1 MISGKYAGGLIGIIV
16 DNIVDDIEIKF
27 NTIHSPL
34 IQVDN
39 YLGIMVGGAQYWAF
53 STTEFN
59 YNFSTTEYS
68 ELSYNSIGG
77 EIIGHSS
84 ASCTSPAS
92 SNNVVQNDQ
101 GLSSDSCVQVN
112 LLTLA
117 NFASYS
123 PSDWQTLL
131 GPGIFETNFAQN
143 SNLENNYPYASQ
155 TSEYLFE
162 SGTPYVTDVRALE
175 DGTYG
180 LSDTVTIV
188 VSFSEPVN
196 VDTTSTTPS
205 FDLNFCCGTTV
216 SVPYYSG
223 SGNSTLTFLYEV
235 SSQDENSNDL
245 EYPDDTTITAGSN
258 ITAVSDSDPI
268 DESFPRKG
276 FGNSLGE
283 MSKIIID
290 TETPTVTLT
299 DSDLDNNLSKS
310 QTVTIT
316 AGFSEAMTAT
326 PVISISSVG
335 TYTMTQVSG
344 TNSYTYLWDTSIGSL
359 SSGSYIVT
367 VSGSDLVNNAYS
379 GTDSITFTIGPSVIL
394 TTSDS
399 DNLITTGLVTITAT
413 FDENMQ
419 ATPTV
424 SIAGVVTNTAMSLN
438 TSATVWE
445 YRWEVPSS
453 ITTGSFEVTVA
464 GTNTSNI
471 PYSGTDSITL
481 KIDPMFY
488 YDTNGITIKC
498 SGCSVNDQGYLDGVL
513 YTAYDNSTLSSKN
526 VSDTDWNRVVT
537 TLVTDMGQLFESEA
551 TFNQDISSW
560 DTSSVTN
567 MNRMFYVASDFNQD
581 IGNWDTSNVTGMY
594 WMFFN
599 ASSFNQNIDSWDV
612 SNITTMYWMFRGAS
626 DFNQPLNSWDVS
638 GVTNMYGM
646 FLEANQFDQ
655 SLNSWNTS
663 NVTNMSFMFRRAR
676 DFNGD
681 ISSWDTSSVTNMQN
695 MFDTATVFNQDISGW
710 DTSEVTNM
718 SSMFNNANAFN
729 QNIGGWDVSKTTNF
743 SRQFNSAD
751 VFNQDIGDWDVSR
764 VAVNGWTKCLKQL

>member
-1 MISGKYAGGLIGIIV
+1 M
-16 DNIVDDIEIKF
+16 
-27 NTIHSPL
+27 
-34 IQVDN
+34 
-39 YLGIMVGGAQYWAF
+39 
-53 STTEFN
+53 
-59 YNFSTTEYS
+59 
-68 ELSYNSIGG
+68 
-77 EIIGHSS
+77 
-84 ASCTSPAS
+84 
-92 SNNVVQNDQ
+92 
-101 GLSSDSCVQVN
+101 
-112 LLTLA
+112 
-117 NFASYS
+117 
-123 PSDWQTLL
+123 
-131 GPGIFETNFAQN
+131 
-143 SNLENNYPYASQ
+143 
-155 TSEYLFE
+155 
-162 SGTPYVTDVRALE
+162 
-175 DGTYG
+175 
-180 LSDTVTIV
+180 
-188 VSFSEPVN
+188 
-196 VDTTSTTPS
+196 
-205 FDLNFCCGTTV
+205 
-216 SVPYYSG
+216 
-223 SGNSTLTFLYEV
+223 
-235 SSQDENSNDL
+235 
-245 EYPDDTTITAGSN
+245 
-258 ITAVSDSDPI
+258 SDSDPI

-464 GTNTSNI
+464 GPNTSNI

-498 SGCSVNDQGYLDGVL
+498 SGCS
-513 YTAYDNSTLSSKN
+513 K
-526 VSDTDWNRVVT
+526 
-537 TLVTDMGQLFESEA
+537 
-551 TFNQDISSW
+551 
-560 DTSSVTN
+560 
-567 MNRMFYVASDFNQD
+567 
-581 IGNWDTSNVTGMY
+581 
-594 WMFFN
+594 
-599 ASSFNQNIDSWDV
+599 
-612 SNITTMYWMFRGAS
+612 
-626 DFNQPLNSWDVS
+626 
-638 GVTNMYGM
+638 
-646 FLEANQFDQ
+646 
-655 SLNSWNTS
+655 
-663 NVTNMSFMFRRAR
+663 
-676 DFNGD
+676 
-681 ISSWDTSSVTNMQN
+681 
-695 MFDTATVFNQDISGW
+695 
-710 DTSEVTNM
+710 
-718 SSMFNNANAFN
+718 
-729 QNIGGWDVSKTTNF
+729 
-743 SRQFNSAD
+743 
-751 VFNQDIGDWDVSR
+751 
-764 VAVNGWTKCLKQL
+764 